1 MRVSFCMCTCCVSC
15 MYVKI
20 VSKVSEKVEY
30 KRCLCVYYATPKATE
45 RPNFEAC
52 KRATFASEEELYSF
66 LFTLLKV
73 ARLHSHFSLSI
84 FWQQRRE
91 IDHLV
96 VPSEVVCLRPCPPQY
111 LARSPSPL
119 HTMIPQSKTIILCS
133 ICTHT
138 QTLRTATA
146 ASLFWSWKK
155 KEKLETQIRA
165 SSSKFLPQMLFVLS
179 SFKLEILRTWQ
190 PAKLQHIWWNKGA
203 KNRPARRDH
212 FRS

>member
-1 MRVSFCMCTCCVSC
+1 MWKLSP
-15 MYVKI
+15 
-20 VSKVSEKVEY
+20 
-30 KRCLCVYYATPKATE
+30 RCLRKLNTSVVCVYIMLLRKQQKDQQMWKHFPCTL
-45 RPNFEAC
+45 PNFEAC

-138 QTLRTATA
+138 HRLCELQLLL
-146 ASLFWSWKK
+146 LFFGAEKK
-155 KEKLETQIRA
+155 K
-165 SSSKFLPQMLFVLS
+165 
-179 SFKLEILRTWQ
+179 
-190 PAKLQHIWWNKGA
+190 
-203 KNRPARRDH
+203 KN
-212 FRS
+212 